1 MLLSTPNTKS
11 SLLLALYLLTGASA
25 VPAPGK
31 SHGTDIEETFG
42 FLPAISGDGLG
53 TDPVLCIPSS
63 DDDDDEDSCSFDS
76 DSDEKRDLFSTLW
89 ARASMSSDD
98 KESLRL
104 HNEAR
109 KKVNVKGLVWD
120 YKLEAAALT
129 WARKIAK
136 AGKMK
141 HSESKDRSGQGENL
155 AYAYSSN
162 GFKNPITAGT
172 KAWLNEKKYYK
183 GEKIPKGNF
192 TQYGH
197 YTQCVW
203 EKSTKVGIATARD
216 TKGAW
221 YTVARYSGPGN
232 VAGQKPY

>member
-25 VPAPGK
+25 APGK
-31 SHGTDIEETFG
+31 SHDTDIEETFG
-42 FLPAISGDGLG
+42 FLPEISIDGLG
-53 TDPVLCIPSS
+53 TDPVLCYPFSN
-63 DDDDDEDSCSFDS
+63 DDEDVCSSASGD
-76 DSDEKRDLFSTLW
+76 DEKRGLFSTLMT
-89 ARASMSSDD
+89 RASMSSDD

-109 KKVNVKGLVWD
+109 KKVNVKALVWD

-155 AYAYSSN
+155 AYAYSSS

-203 EKSTKVGIATARD
+203 EKSTKVGIATAKD
-216 TKGAW
+216 SKGAW

>member
-172 KAWLNEKKYYK
+172 KAWYVTLSRVV
-183 GEKIPKGNF
+183 
-192 TQYGH
+192 T
-197 YTQCVW
+197 
-203 EKSTKVGIATARD
+203 SKV
-216 TKGAW
+216 
-221 YTVARYSGPGN
+221 N
-232 VAGQKPY
+232 N

>member
-25 VPAPGK
+25 APAPGK
-31 SHGTDIEETFG
+31 SHDIDVEETFG

-53 TDPVLCIPSS
+53 TDPVFCIPSS
-63 DDDDDEDSCSFDS
+63 DDEEDSCSLGS
-76 DSDEKRDLFSTLW
+76 DSDEKRDLFSTLMT
-89 ARASMSSDD
+89 RATMSSDD
-98 KESLRL
+98 KEALRL

-109 KKVNVKGLVWD
+109 AKVKVKPLVWD

-136 AGKMK
+136 EGKMK

-155 AYAYSSN
+155 AYAYSSS

-172 KAWLNEKKYYK
+172 KAWYVTLSRLVMSKANSYIRLNEKKNYK
-183 GEKIPKGNF
+183 GETIPKGNF
-192 TQYGH
+192 SEYGH
-197 YTQCVW
+197 YS
-203 EKSTKVGIATARD
+203 K
-216 TKGAW
+216 
-221 YTVARYSGPGN
+221 PGT
-232 VAGQKPY
+232 

>member
-11 SLLLALYLLTGASA
+11 SLLLALYLLTGALA
-25 VPAPGK
+25 APAPGK
-31 SHGTDIEETFG
+31 SHDIDVEETFG
-42 FLPAISGDGLG
+42 FLPATSGDGLG

-63 DDDDDEDSCSFDS
+63 DDDEDSCSLGS
-76 DSDEKRDLFSTLW
+76 DSDEKRDLFSTLMT
-89 ARASMSSDD
+89 RATMSSDD
-98 KESLRL
+98 KEALRL

-109 KKVNVKGLVWD
+109 SKVKVKALVWD

-136 AGKMK
+136 DGKMK

-155 AYAYSSN
+155 AYAYSSS

-172 KAWLNEKKYYK
+172 KAWLNEKKNYK

-192 TQYGH
+192 SEYGH

-203 EKSTKVGIATARD
+203 SKSTKVGIATARD
-216 TKGAW
+216 SKGAW

-232 VAGQKPY
+232 VVGQKPY